1 MYPWVV
7 VAWVVVASFDVA
19 LVAVASVVDAS
30 VVAAFVVAVV
40 TAVVLGIVGIVAVSY
55 RFPFSVSQGPYDV
68 EEVASPFFLVQSS
81 ASHNLF
87 QFVEGVVVGVV

>member
-7 VAWVVVASFDVA
+7 VAWVVVASPDVA

-40 TAVVLGIVGIVAVSY
+40 TAVVLGVVGIAV
-55 RFPFSVSQGPYDV
+55 FCHIPFSVSQGPYDV
-68 EEVASPFFLVQSS
+68 EEVASPFCLVQSF

-87 QFVEGVVVGVV
+87 QFVEGVVVAAV